1 MNDQELYWTKVAALG
16 QVFGAIATFLAV
28 FMSLWLAYHA
38 RKPRLRVTVTYQIII
53 GGMADGLDFLAIDVA
68 NTGERP
74 VHIRSVGWRTGWP
87 TKWPSFLARGAA
99 YQMTPGAEMFGLG
112 TQPPFE
118 LQPGASASM
127 YCDMDRMTSH
137 ADGRPEPIFT
147 RNWPLIGKKRTR
159 LRACVYTAD
168 GHSFYA
174 KPAKALADALVAA
187 EKGAADA
194 PETG

>member
-1 MNDQELYWTKVAALG
+1 MNEPELYWTKVAALG

-28 FMSLWLAYHA
+28 IVSLWLAYHA
-38 RKPRLRVTVTYQIII
+38 RKPRLRVRVTLQTII
-53 GGMADGLDFLAIDVA
+53 GGMTDGLDFLAIDVA

-87 TKWPSFLARGAA
+87 TRWPSFLARGAA

-137 ADGRPEPIFT
+137 AGDRPEPIFT
-147 RNWPLIGKKRTR
+147 RNWPVIGKKGTR
-159 LRACVYTAD
+159 LRACVFTAD
-168 GHSFYA
+168 GHVFYA
-174 KPAKALADALVAA
+174 KPAKALAVALIAA
-187 EKGAADA
+187 EQAAAGA
-194 PETG
+194 PETE